1 MKILVVEDDSGIFDF
16 VIPELEHEG
25 YTTCLA
31 VNGREAL
38 EKFKSEKPDLILL
51 DIMLPELNGL
61 EVLRR
66 IRLESMVPVILETAR
81 GETIDKINGLNLGAD
96 DYISKP
102 FEIEELLARINAL
115 LRRVNFSK
123 TKAAELSFNNLTL
136 NLDRMSFS
144 IKVQK
149 KTEEKKLASDSASAL
164 PTNCEE
170 VFEVQLSKTEFLLLK
185 MLVENQKRILSRQQI
200 IDEIWGKNH
209 FIDENTVDVYVGY
222 LRSKISEHTKDE
234 YIKTVR
240 GAGYM
245 MG

>member
-1 MKILVVEDDSGIFDF
+1 MKILIVEDDKGISDF
-16 VIPELEHEG
+16 IIPELEHEG

-31 VNGREAL
+31 VTGREAL
-38 EKFKSEKPDLILL
+38 EKFEREKPDLILL

-66 IRLESMVPVILETAR
+66 IRAVSTIPVILETAR

-96 DYISKP
+96 DYIPKP

-115 LRRVNFSK
+115 FRRISFALPQQAS
-123 TKAAELSFNNLTL
+123 LSYGLLYL
-136 NLDRMSFS
+136 NVDRMSFT
-144 IKVQK
+144 IG
-149 KTEEKKLASDSASAL
+149 EA
-164 PTNCEE
+164 E
-170 VFEVQLSKTEFLLLK
+170 VALSKTEFLLIKL
-185 MLVENQKRILSRQQI
+185 LIENQGKVLTRSQI
-200 IDEIWGKNH
+200 IDGIWGKDH

-222 LRSKISEHTKDE
+222 LRSKIAEHTNEE

-245 MG
+245 IG

>member
-1 MKILVVEDDSGIFDF
+1 MKILIVEDDAGISDF

-31 VNGREAL
+31 VTGREAL
-38 EKFKSEKPDLILL
+38 EKFENEKPDLVLL

-66 IRLESMVPVILETAR
+66 IRATSMVPVILETAR

-96 DYISKP
+96 DYIPKP

-115 LRRVNFSK
+115 FRRVNFGKSQETASSIK
-123 TKAAELSFNNLTL
+123 NLTL

-144 IKVQK
+144 IKNDK
-149 KTEEKKLASDSASAL
+149 KQDEGDEDK
-164 PTNCEE
+164 
-170 VFEVQLSKTEFLLLK
+170 VEVQLSKTEFLFLKLLI
-185 MLVENQKRILSRQQI
+185 ENQGKVFSRQKI
-200 IDEIWGKNH
+200 IDEIWGVGH
-209 FIDENTVDVYVGY
+209 YIDENTVDVYVGY
-222 LRSKISEHTKDE
+222 LRSKISEYTKDE
-234 YIKTVR
+234 YIRTVR

>member
-1 MKILVVEDDSGIFDF
+1 MKILIVEDDAGISDF

-31 VNGREAL
+31 VTGREAL
-38 EKFKSEKPDLILL
+38 EKFESEKPDLILL

-66 IRLESMVPVILETAR
+66 IRSSSTVPVILETAR

-96 DYISKP
+96 DYIPKP

-115 LRRVNFSK
+115 FRRVNFAKSSESASSYK
-123 TKAAELSFNNLTL
+123 NLKL

-144 IKVQK
+144 IKDDFAEPG
-149 KTEEKKLASDSASAL
+149 EEADS
-164 PTNCEE
+164 P
-170 VFEVQLSKTEFLLLK
+170 VEVQLSKTEFLLLK
-185 MLVENQKRILSRQQI
+185 LLVENQGKVHSRQQI

-209 FIDENTVDVYVGY
+209 YIDENTVDVYVGY
-222 LRSKISEHTKDE
+222 LRSKISEYTKE
-234 YIKTVR
+234 VYIKTVR

>member
-1 MKILVVEDDSGIFDF
+1 MKILIVEDDKGISDF

-25 YTTCLA
+25 YETCLA
-31 VNGREAL
+31 ITGRQAL
-38 EKFKSEKPDLILL
+38 EKFESEKPDLILL

-66 IRLESMVPVILETAR
+66 IRAVSSVPVILETAR

-96 DYISKP
+96 DYIPKP

-115 LRRVNFSK
+115 FRRVSYNQPKESS
-123 TKAAELSFNNLTL
+123 LSYKSLTL

-144 IKVQK
+144 FDGG
-149 KTEEKKLASDSASAL
+149 E
-164 PTNCEE
+164 
-170 VFEVQLSKTEFLLLK
+170 EVQLSKTEFL
-185 MLVENQKRILSRQQI
+185 MLRLFVENQGKVLSRSQI
-200 IDEIWGKNH
+200 IDAIWGKGH
-209 FIDENTVDVYVGY
+209 FIDENTVDVYIGY
-222 LRSKISEHTKDE
+222 LRSKISEFTKDG

-245 MG
+245 IV

>member
-1 MKILVVEDDSGIFDF
+1 MKILIVEDDKGISDF
-16 VIPELEHEG
+16 IVPELTHEG

-31 VNGREAL
+31 ETGRKAL
-38 EKFKSEKPDLILL
+38 DMFESEKPDLVLL

-66 IRLESMVPVILETAR
+66 IRAVSTVPVILETAR

-96 DYISKP
+96 DYIPKP

-115 LRRVNFSK
+115 FRRVSF
-123 TKAAELSFNNLTL
+123 TKPRESVLNYKGLTL
-136 NLDRMSFS
+136 NVDRMSFS
-144 IKVQK
+144 MKHEGK
-149 KTEEKKLASDSASAL
+149 GDDETEV
-164 PTNCEE
+164 P
-170 VFEVQLSKTEFLLLK
+170 LSKTEFMLLK
-185 MLVENQKRILSRQQI
+185 LLVENQGKVLSRSNI
-200 IDEIWGKNH
+200 IDEIWGKDH
-209 FIDENTVDVYVGY
+209 FIDENTIDVYVGY
-222 LRSKISEHTKDE
+222 LRQKISEFSKDE

>member
-1 MKILVVEDDSGIFDF
+1 MKILIVEDDKGISDF

-25 YTTCLA
+25 YETCLSIT
-31 VNGREAL
+31 GRQAL
-38 EKFKSEKPDLILL
+38 EKFESEKPDLILL

-66 IRLESMVPVILETAR
+66 IRAVSSVPVILETAR

-96 DYISKP
+96 DYIPKP

-115 LRRVNFSK
+115 FRRVSYNQPKESS
-123 TKAAELSFNNLTL
+123 LSYKSLSL

-144 IKVQK
+144 FDGG
-149 KTEEKKLASDSASAL
+149 E
-164 PTNCEE
+164 
-170 VFEVQLSKTEFLLLK
+170 EVQLSKTEFL
-185 MLVENQKRILSRQQI
+185 MLRLFVENQGKVLSRSQI
-200 IDEIWGKNH
+200 IDAIWGKGH
-209 FIDENTVDVYVGY
+209 FIDENTVDVYIGY
-222 LRSKISEHTKDE
+222 LRSKISEFTKDG

-245 MG
+245 IV

>member
-1 MKILVVEDDSGIFDF
+1 MKILIVEDDAGISDF
-16 VIPELEHEG
+16 IIPELEHEG

-31 VNGREAL
+31 VTGREAL
-38 EKFKSEKPDLILL
+38 DKFKNENPDLILL

-66 IRLESMVPVILETAR
+66 IRAESTVPVILETAR

-96 DYISKP
+96 DYIPKP

-115 LRRVNFSK
+115 FRRVSYAK
-123 TKAAELSFNNLTL
+123 PDESVTSVKELTL
-136 NLDRMSFS
+136 NLDRMSFT
-144 IKVQK
+144 IKK
-149 KTEEKKLASDSASAL
+149 KNDAGEAEKL
-164 PTNCEE
+164 
-170 VFEVQLSKTEFLLLK
+170 EVQLSKTEFLFLK
-185 MLVENQKRILSRQQI
+185 LLVENQGKVFSRQQI
-200 IDEIWGKNH
+200 IDEIWGKDH

-222 LRSKISEHTKDE
+222 LRSKISEYTKDE
-234 YIKTVR
+234 YIRTVR

>member
-1 MKILVVEDDSGIFDF
+1 MKILIVEDDKGISDF
-16 VIPELEHEG
+16 IIPELEHEG
-25 YTTCLA
+25 YATCLA
-31 VNGREAL
+31 VTGRQAL
-38 EKFKSEKPDLILL
+38 EKFESEKPDLILL

-66 IRLESMVPVILETAR
+66 IRAESTVPVILETAR

-96 DYISKP
+96 DYIPKP

-115 LRRVNFSK
+115 FRRVNYAKEKEIPVSVK
-123 TKAAELSFNNLTL
+123 NLTL

-144 IKVQK
+144 IKNDK
-149 KTEEKKLASDSASAL
+149 GTEG
-164 PTNCEE
+164 EE
-170 VFEVQLSKTEFLLLK
+170 PVEVQLSKTEFLFLKLLI
-185 MLVENQKRILSRQQI
+185 ENQGKVFSRQQI
-200 IDEIWGKNH
+200 IDEIWGVGH
-209 FIDENTVDVYVGY
+209 YIDENTVDVYVGY
-222 LRSKISEHTKDE
+222 LRSKISEYTKDE

>member
-1 MKILVVEDDSGIFDF
+1 MKILIVEDDKGISDF

-25 YTTCLA
+25 YETCLA
-31 VNGREAL
+31 VTGREAL
-38 EKFKSEKPDLILL
+38 EKFESEKPDLILL

-66 IRLESMVPVILETAR
+66 IRAVSSVPVILETAR

-96 DYISKP
+96 DYIPKP

-115 LRRVNFSK
+115 FRRVSYNQPKESS
-123 TKAAELSFNNLTL
+123 LSYKSLSL

-144 IKVQK
+144 FDGG
-149 KTEEKKLASDSASAL
+149 E
-164 PTNCEE
+164 
-170 VFEVQLSKTEFLLLK
+170 EVQLSKTEFL
-185 MLVENQKRILSRQQI
+185 MLRLFVENQGKVLSRSQI
-200 IDEIWGKNH
+200 IDGIWGKGH
-209 FIDENTVDVYVGY
+209 FIDENTVDVYIGY
-222 LRSKISEHTKDE
+222 LRSKISEFTKDG

-245 MG
+245 IV

>member
-1 MKILVVEDDSGIFDF
+1 MKILIVEDDKGISDF
-16 VIPELEHEG
+16 IVPELNHEG

-31 VNGREAL
+31 ETGRKAL
-38 EKFKSEKPDLILL
+38 DMFESEKPDLILL

-66 IRLESMVPVILETAR
+66 IRAVSTVPVILETAR

-96 DYISKP
+96 DYIPKP

-115 LRRVNFSK
+115 FRRVSY
-123 TKAAELSFNNLTL
+123 TKPRESVLSYKELTL
-136 NLDRMSFS
+136 NIDRMSFCMNE
-144 IKVQK
+144 
-149 KTEEKKLASDSASAL
+149 TEV
-164 PTNCEE
+164 P
-170 VFEVQLSKTEFLLLK
+170 LSKTEFMLLK
-185 MLVENQKRILSRQQI
+185 LLVENQNKVLSRSNI
-200 IDEIWGKNH
+200 IDEIWGKDH
-209 FIDENTVDVYVGY
+209 FIDENTIDVYVGY
-222 LRSKISEHTKDE
+222 LRQKISEFSKDE

>member
-1 MKILVVEDDSGIFDF
+1 MKILIVEDDKGISDF
-16 VIPELEHEG
+16 IVPELNHEG

-31 VNGREAL
+31 ETGRKAL
-38 EKFKSEKPDLILL
+38 DMFESEKPDLILL

-66 IRLESMVPVILETAR
+66 IRAVSTVPVILETAR

-96 DYISKP
+96 DYIPKP

-115 LRRVNFSK
+115 FRRVSFAKPHESAVSYK
-123 TKAAELSFNNLTL
+123 ELVL
-136 NLDRMSFS
+136 NVDRMSFS
-144 IKVQK
+144 MKGEGDDSQV
-149 KTEEKKLASDSASAL
+149 TEV
-164 PTNCEE
+164 P
-170 VFEVQLSKTEFLLLK
+170 LSKTEYMLLK
-185 MLVENQKRILSRQQI
+185 LLVENQGKVLSRSNI
-200 IDEIWGKNH
+200 IDEIWGKDH
-209 FIDENTVDVYVGY
+209 FIDENTIDVYVGY
-222 LRSKISEHTKDE
+222 LRQKISEFSKDE